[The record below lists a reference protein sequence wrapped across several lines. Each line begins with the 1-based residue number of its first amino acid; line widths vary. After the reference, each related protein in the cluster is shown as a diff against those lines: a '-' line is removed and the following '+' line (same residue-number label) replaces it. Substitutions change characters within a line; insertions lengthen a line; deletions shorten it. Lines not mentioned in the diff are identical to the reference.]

1 MYNFKNK
8 NYKIFGITS
17 SKYQLCPTKVS
28 NHLIKNRGR
37 YRANTVFFLQ
47 NFFGWREKRRHLNFT
62 RLNWVTS
69 LFD

>member
-37 YRANTVFFLQ
+37 YRANTVFFTEFLWMEGEEETLEFHPIELG
-47 NFFGWREKRRHLNFT
+47 NLTF
-62 RLNWVTS
+62 
-69 LFD
+69 